1 MKNIL
6 KEKTEQSN
14 KTPALELYEDPFAF
28 LLGQQEDGAGE
39 LWKPELKQD
48 KFEDIPRPKPSV
60 RQVAKRSGSR
70 IKPKIAPVV
79 DLDIELSTDE
89 DFEENGVPI
98 LLPQSKKTFT
108 PTPARK

>member
-1 MKNIL
+1 
-6 KEKTEQSN
+6 
-14 KTPALELYEDPFAF
+14 
-28 LLGQQEDGAGE
+28 
-39 LWKPELKQD
+39 
-48 KFEDIPRPKPSV
+48 
-60 RQVAKRSGSR
+60 VAKKSGSR

-108 PTPARK
+108 PTPARKRPRSESPNIEQMARFNSEKRRFVMGDGRRR